1 MHTVNIGL
9 ISNKVSDKGAEII
22 SPRAVLQWLLDARK
36 VSRVAIQKSISEPTL
51 VVGIDAPLND
61 AEAYALCAAFEQD
74 CIAQSADGINGALLG
89 PKSAEWGAF
98 NAALFI
104 RLS

>member
-1 MHTVNIGL
+1 LN
-9 ISNKVSDKGAEII
+9 SNKGGAVSA
-22 SPRAVLQWLLDARK
+22 RAVLAWLLDARK
-36 VSRVAIQKSISEPTL
+36 VSRVSIEQSASEATL
-51 VVGIDAPLND
+51 VARIDRALND